1 MVAVWSR
8 EENNQ
13 TGDCLDSLDGVRVE
27 YATMVGLVK
36 RICNDMAK
44 NNLLK
49 DFITMLDERGYVI
62 TNETDVTQEV
72 SDDYSFAASIYKN
85 REVLVPFL
93 CKLAVGVMNNEPTIC
108 YRIPYT
114 GKLKIVQQYIKGIV
128 LQFLENLKKQELV
141 LDWTL
146 KDDIRFEV
154 VVTEDEK
161 KRRFFRSKWAE
172 LVFRYVIMKTVSTF
186 CNTHQISYKVSY
198 NIELKRKDETELFT
212 ELDLVIQIQKRFYIF
227 EVKSGPKINIIQ
239 WARRENMFMDQD
251 GLVRNIVCTI
261 YDNIPA
267 EIFQPQL
274 LLNLGSIETELLKI
288 LENDFPEEI
297 SADSA
302 HGADTK
308 QA

>member
-27 YATMVGLVK
+27 YATMVGLVQK
-36 RICNDMAK
+36 DLHDMAT

-62 TNETDVTQEV
+62 ANETDITQEV
-72 SDDYSFAASIYKN
+72 SDDYFFAASIFKN

-93 CKLAVGVMNNEPTIC
+93 CKLARGIGNNESTIC
-108 YRIPYT
+108 YKISYT
-114 GKLKIVQQYIKGIV
+114 GKLKIVQQFIKGIV

-154 VVTEDEK
+154 VVTEDEN

-186 CNTHQISYKVSY
+186 CNTHQISYKAFN
-198 NIELKRKDETELFT
+198 NIELKRKDETELIT
-212 ELDLVIQIQKRFYIF
+212 ELDLVIQMQKRFYIF
-227 EVKSGPKINIIQ
+227 EVKSGPKINIMQ
-239 WARRENMFMDQD
+239 WAKRENMFIDKFFEKMSKKRCI
-251 GLVRNIVCTI
+251 LHSN
-261 YDNIPA
+261 
-267 EIFQPQL
+267 L
-274 LLNLGSIETELLKI
+274 LLSNYYE
-288 LENDFPEEI
+288 
-297 SADSA
+297 
-302 HGADTK
+302 
-308 QA
+308 